1 MNDKSCKGIV
11 PRVREKRR
19 RIGFENIT
27 KFWKDALKEMASVE
41 KILMLGEKGKT
52 DKLLKMS
59 ANKKVEIRAAAAE
72 ALGKTKAEKAIF
84 RLQELIRDPEIQVQ
98 IAAAKGLGEMGNKL
112 GVEYLRKQMADT
124 TNDEM
129 KEACRVAIAKIAA
142 QLH

>member
-1 MNDKSCKGIV
+1 
-11 PRVREKRR
+11 
-19 RIGFENIT
+19 
-27 KFWKDALKEMASVE
+27 MASVE

-59 ANKKVEIRAAAAE
+59 ASKKVEIRAAAAE

-112 GVEYLRKQMADT
+112 GVEYLRKQMGDT
-124 TNDEM
+124 NNEEM